1 MRKDARRD
9 VNISPSEESLLK
21 EDTTSQAF
29 ALQYDRGTQNV
40 KQPLPGLTPV
50 ALRAP
55 SVSPT
60 NLLPPPPIKG
70 IQIQNQ
76 SKLLL
81 ILSMVFIAGVMNYMV
96 AAQQMLLGFY
106 SIPTLFSASIW
117 GIPFLSR

>member
-21 EDTTSQAF
+21 EDTTPQAF

-40 KQPLPGLTPV
+40 KPGSK
-50 ALRAP
+50 AP
-55 SVSPT
+55 IMRRLEEI
-60 NLLPPPPIKG
+60 NKE
-70 IQIQNQ
+70 
-76 SKLLL
+76 LLL
-81 ILSMVFIAGVMNYMV
+81 ILSMVLIAGVMNYMV